1 MAGGGRR
8 EIRRGSGKRVP
19 AEQWPRV
26 SESGVALSVA
36 IFAVDMT
43 SDVWDT
49 PYEFPEADPIPADL
63 ETALE
68 AARESD
74 FLKGLLGDDRFEILA
89 GQAEREL
96 AFMDAQVTQVE
107 TDRYL
112 RNF

>member
-1 MAGGGRR
+1 MGQSFLPCRSRVRRSVAGGGRR
-8 EIRRGSGKRVP
+8 E
-19 AEQWPRV
+19 
-26 SESGVALSVA
+26 
-36 IFAVDMT
+36 
-43 SDVWDT
+43 
-49 PYEFPEADPIPADL
+49 ADPIPAAL